1 MEKALNYYKNNIKAV
16 NEKLKKLEKV
26 LIYFSI
32 LRFIIVILCVGIMYY
47 FYKQSSIEAMGAS
60 FLVFL
65 QTFIIVAFFHNER
78 INKKKK
84 LLIILEYNEKGI
96 KRLDNTW
103 REFKDIGEEFINK
116 KHKFS
121 NDLDLFGKSSLFQ
134 WINLTKTSFGRKN
147 LANKMM
153 MNSLPTRYD
162 IQEEQEAI
170 KELSNKREFCE
181 KIYFEASIE
190 NKKKENIEE
199 FLGMELIIDQKEQD
213 ADLKFSDGRRKKL
226 RLALTE
232 MSPGEINLFYMS
244 LFLAI
249 TSEKRKYILIM
260 DEPEMHIHPSVLIKL

>member
-16 NEKLKKLEKV
+16 NEKLNKLEKV

-65 QTFIIVAFFHNER
+65 LTFIIVAFFHNER

-121 NDLDLFGKSSLFQ
+121 NTRPRNRLRHAPLSERSRHPGY
-134 WINLTKTSFGRKN
+134 GRKYD
-147 LANKMM
+147 
-153 MNSLPTRYD
+153 PTRVGGP
-162 IQEEQEAI
+162 IC
-170 KELSNKREFCE
+170 RC
-181 KIYFEASIE
+181 
-190 NKKKENIEE
+190 
-199 FLGMELIIDQKEQD
+199 
-213 ADLKFSDGRRKKL
+213 
-226 RLALTE
+226 
-232 MSPGEINLFYMS
+232 
-244 LFLAI
+244 
-249 TSEKRKYILIM
+249 
-260 DEPEMHIHPSVLIKL
+260 HP